1 MKLIELE
8 IQKLETDRLILI
20 PYTIEMSKNILGENF
35 DSLYS
40 KGFIKGKSW
49 PDEDVMDTIP
59 RILKNLLKNNY
70 STGFESWLIIKKNTN
85 EIIGDV
91 GFKGYNFEIQNLDL
105 GYGIIAEERR
115 NGYAEEASRA
125 LIHWALNFDFINE
138 ITANCLNDNLQSI
151 RLLKKLTFVEVKEN
165 ENILYWSLK
174 KKLY

>member
-1 MKLIELE
+1 LKLVELE
-8 IQKLETDRLILI
+8 IQKLETERLILI
-20 PYTIEMSKNILGENF
+20 PYTIEMCENILLENF
-35 DSLYS
+35 DSIFD

-49 PDEDVMDTIP
+49 PDKDVIDTVP

-91 GFKGYNFEIQNLDL
+91 GFKGYNFESKNVDL
-105 GYGIIAEERR
+105 GYGIISEERR

-125 LIHWALNFDFINE
+125 LIYWALSFDFVNK
-138 ITANCLNDNLQSI
+138 ITASCLIDNLQSI
-151 RLLKKLTFVEVKEN
+151 HLLKKLAFVEVKQN

-174 KKLY
+174 KNL